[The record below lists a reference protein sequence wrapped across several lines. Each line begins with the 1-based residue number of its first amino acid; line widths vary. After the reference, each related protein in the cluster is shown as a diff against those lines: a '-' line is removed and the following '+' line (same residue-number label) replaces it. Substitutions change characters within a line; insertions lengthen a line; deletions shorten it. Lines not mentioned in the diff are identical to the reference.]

1 MKKDLCSTLLGRQKM
16 FKLDVCKSN
25 SLGFWVFL
33 YSLAIDTSY
42 LNKKK
47 VVYPNTLS
55 YAAATVEAVIHYIQG
70 VV

>member
-1 MKKDLCSTLLGRQKM
+1 M

-70 VV
+70 LV